1 MKSSA
6 KKQPKKQTERKPEMP
21 LGKINYIM
29 ILLGA
34 GVIALS
40 YTLMYLEKNV
50 DGIFALFVSPFTLL
64 GSYAWIIFALLYR
77 PPEVKKSGDQSS

>member
-6 KKQPKKQTERKPEMP
+6 KKPAKKPAERKPEMP

-29 ILLGA
+29 IFLGA
-34 GVIALS
+34 AVIVLS
-40 YTLMYLEKNV
+40 YAGMYIEKNV
-50 DGIFALFVSPFTLL
+50 DGAFALYVSPVTLL

-77 PPEVKKSGDQSS
+77 PASQKNSGGQSS